1 MNTDAEQQDALGMNT
16 STEQGWRPYAQRTCR
31 LEASPSRE
39 LLDPS
44 VPDANFEK
52 WVDWAHHPTCQIKVR
67 HLPFRVYCS
76 LQGGEE
82 SSR

>member
-1 MNTDAEQQDALGMNT
+1 MAGEISGP
-16 STEQGWRPYAQRTCR
+16 EIKRPLVWILANV
-31 LEASPSRE
+31 L
-39 LLDPS
+39 S
-44 VPDANFEK
+44 VTIGYLIVLPLANY
-52 WVDWAHHPTCQIKVR
+52 PTCHIRVR